1 MSIIKNIL
9 LLNLSKGSSWSNSVD
24 PTTIDVSI
32 LKVVDEKKLSEAY
45 ETLEFKIY
53 TPCKKDKLYLFPG
66 CTVPRFKIREMW
78 KSLGVSVTIKE
89 TNGTHKFISSNS
101 DKYIEG
107 VGNSYE
113 VPANMIKLWIDYHSE
128 DFDKYNLSEINYNN
142 WEKENLDMFND
153 LLDNN
158 EKIYINYSFHTL
170 LRDHNMKLLGYS
182 DLQKSYISFPIF
194 DYKDIYKVYRTTWE
208 EPLIDPISLPE
219 EYYSCNVYTKIFKED
234 YISDVIE
241 NTLNGNHSSYYLD
254 TAINKSL
261 QDASPE
267 IDEDMYDQMCNLL
280 KSSDKDNHTL
290 AMEVL
295 ANCNIEKSAVYVF
308 DIMRE
313 FHQTMRYNKSY
324 NSVNF
329 KTFRESSGLD
339 IYYDYNEET
348 KIEFLHKYSQL
359 DMNVISSI
367 QSVALSLANKVIK
380 NTYGN
385 LINQDILDISFPLCK
400 VVMKGIN
407 DNPSINIIDAKELD
421 AEEDL
426 KNNPATYGISETVHI
441 LDNID
446 EVNPDDEELIEGV
459 TEALEELSI
468 ISEDVCEVDHV
479 AESEDISVN
488 DLDKEEDDDFE
499 AAGLIEIVQE
509 PVQQLTIEDDDT
521 LENLEDL
528 EFKADEEMQETK
540 TEEIQNEKDKED
552 KEDNWWENSLETN
565 VTPVDDD
572 FDFD

>member
-9 LLNLSKGSSWSNSVD
+9 VLNLSKGSSWSNQVD
-24 PTTIDVSI
+24 PTTIDISI

-45 ETLEFKIY
+45 EILESKKY
-53 TPCKKDKLYLFPG
+53 TPCKKDRLYLFTG

-107 VGNSYE
+107 IGSFYD
-113 VPANMIKLWIDYHSE
+113 VPANMIKLWIDHHSE
-128 DFDKYNLSEINYNN
+128 DFDRYNLSEINYNN
-142 WEKENLDMFND
+142 WEKESLDMFND
-153 LLDNN
+153 LVDNN

-170 LRDHNMKLLGYS
+170 LLADNMKLLGYS
-182 DLQKSYISFPIF
+182 DIQKNYISFPIF
-194 DYKDIYKVYRTTWE
+194 DYKDVYKIYKTTWE

-219 EYYSCNVYTKIFKED
+219 EYYPCNVYTKVFKED
-234 YISDVIE
+234 FISDVIE
-241 NTLNGNHSSYYLD
+241 NTLNGNDSSYYLD

-267 IDEDMYDQMCNLL
+267 IDEDMYDQMCNLF
-280 KSSDKDNHTL
+280 KSTDKDNHTL

-308 DIMRE
+308 DIMKV
-313 FHQTMRYNKSY
+313 FNQTMRYNSAY

-339 IYYDYNEET
+339 IYYDYTEET

-407 DNPSINIIDAKELD
+407 DNPNINIIDATELD

-426 KNNPATYGISETVHI
+426 KNNPAAYGISETVP
-441 LDNID
+441 DN
-446 EVNPDDEELIEGV
+446 EELIEGV

-468 ISEDVCEVDHV
+468 IPTEDKCT
-479 AESEDISVN
+479 N
-488 DLDKEEDDDFE
+488 DDLPHSIEGVEGGHQFTPTNNLNQEEDDDW
-499 AAGLIEIVQE
+499 
-509 PVQQLTIEDDDT
+509 DK
-521 LENLEDL
+521 LEEVEVIPDN
-528 EFKADEEMQETK
+528 KADEEADMIK
-540 TEEIQNEKDKED
+540 TEETIEEKIIEDKADEEIIEEKED
-552 KEDNWWENSLETN
+552 DDDWWENPVETN
-565 VTPVDDD
+565 VTAVNDDID
-572 FDFD
+572 FD